1 MRKLGLIFSALALAA
16 LGCKTSPETAPP
28 GPSAPV
34 TSPGPGPTPPPPG
47 PAATT
52 ASPAGSTPA
61 PTAPAPPAGPGRTY
75 PESTRSIQ
83 ATAGE
88 RFFVALPA
96 NITVPMKWRIEPP
109 PDPKL
114 LDVGEEKY
122 ENQPPADCPGCAG
135 YGGTRTFSFTAAG
148 PGKLQLHFTLRPLTD
163 VKGPILKEVKIDV
176 EIK

>member
-1 MRKLGLIFSALALAA
+1 MRKLGLIFSAVTVV

-28 GPSAPV
+28 GASAPV
-34 TSPGPGPTPPPPG
+34 TSPGSSPAAPPPTPSS
-47 PAATT
+47 T
-52 ASPAGSTPA
+52 AGT
-61 PTAPAPPAGPGRTY
+61 PAPPAAASPPAGAARTY

-122 ENQPPADCPGCAG
+122 ENQPPPACPGCAG

-148 PGKLQLHFTLRPLTD
+148 PGKLELHFTLRPLTD
-163 VKGPILKEVKIDV
+163 AKGPILKEVKIDV